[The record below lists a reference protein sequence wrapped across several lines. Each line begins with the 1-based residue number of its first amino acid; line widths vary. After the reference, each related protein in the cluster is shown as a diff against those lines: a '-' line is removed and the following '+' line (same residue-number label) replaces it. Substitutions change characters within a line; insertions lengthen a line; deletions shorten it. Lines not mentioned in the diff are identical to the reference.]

1 MVSYIMKR
9 ILLAAFTLLVI
20 SFISFFI
27 VQLPPGDIV
36 DQYIDMLPDVGANKD
51 TIASVD
57 AEKLREEWGLNDPLI
72 LQWWR
77 WVSGIIFRADF
88 GTSYTSI
95 AGATPQGVP
104 VVEPI
109 QNYLPYTI
117 YLSIFTAVITWIF
130 SLPVGIYS
138 AVRQHSIGDYVFT
151 FIGFTGLAVP
161 DFLLGLVLMYV
172 AYAYFDHSVGGIF
185 SGDYLTAPWSVGRVI
200 DMLQHLII
208 PGIVLGTAGTAGLI
222 RVMRNN
228 LLDELDK
235 PYVVTAK
242 AKGMPGWRIIVKY
255 PVRVAI
261 NPFISGIG
269 GMLPGLVSGSVIVS
283 IVLSLPTIGPIFL
296 EAVMAQDAL
305 NQVAKNEFNKVYGE
319 DYVFLGFRPGNEAVV
334 KGIVSNIRKLYTV
347 DVYQK
352 KIDEIPLMKGINNF
366 KDFDFLFSSSAG
378 FPGTIEWV
386 QYASDPTGV
395 PMASGVTSIQVN
407 EVMPYVQAGQMVG
420 VLAGMPGAAEYESLI
435 NQKGSAT
442 SGMDAQS
449 VAHLVIV
456 LFIIL
461 GNISFFIERKRSKK
475 Y

>member
-1 MVSYIMKR
+1 MSR
-9 ILLAAFTLLVI
+9 IE
-20 SFISFFI
+20 
-27 VQLPPGDIV
+27 
-36 DQYIDMLPDVGANKD
+36 DVFLKIG
-51 TIASVD
+51 SVD
-57 AEKLREEWGLNDPLI
+57 R
-72 LQWWR
+72 R
-77 WVSGIIFRADF
+77 
-88 GTSYTSI
+88 
-95 AGATPQGVP
+95 
-104 VVEPI
+104 
-109 QNYLPYTI
+109 
-117 YLSIFTAVITWIF
+117 WIF
-130 SLPVGIYS
+130 
-138 AVRQHSIGDYVFT
+138 
-151 FIGFTGLAVP
+151 
-161 DFLLGLVLMYV
+161 
-172 AYAYFDHSVGGIF
+172 
-185 SGDYLTAPWSVGRVI
+185 
-200 DMLQHLII
+200 LII
-208 PGIVLGTAGTAGLI
+208 AAV
-222 RVMRNN
+222 
-228 LLDELDK
+228 
-235 PYVVTAK
+235 
-242 AKGMPGWRIIVKY
+242 
-255 PVRVAI
+255 
-261 NPFISGIG
+261 
-269 GMLPGLVSGSVIVS
+269 VIVPLLFPIGLPIRATDTTKDVYDAIERLPAGSNVLLSTEYSPSTRPENHPMTIS
-283 IVLSLPTIGPIFL
+283 ILRHLFKNNHKVFVTCLWPDGQF
-296 EAVMAQDAL
+296 MAQDAL

>member
-1 MVSYIMKR
+1 MSR
-9 ILLAAFTLLVI
+9 IE
-20 SFISFFI
+20 
-27 VQLPPGDIV
+27 
-36 DQYIDMLPDVGANKD
+36 DVFLKIG
-51 TIASVD
+51 SVD
-57 AEKLREEWGLNDPLI
+57 R
-72 LQWWR
+72 R
-77 WVSGIIFRADF
+77 
-88 GTSYTSI
+88 
-95 AGATPQGVP
+95 
-104 VVEPI
+104 
-109 QNYLPYTI
+109 
-117 YLSIFTAVITWIF
+117 WIF
-130 SLPVGIYS
+130 
-138 AVRQHSIGDYVFT
+138 
-151 FIGFTGLAVP
+151 
-161 DFLLGLVLMYV
+161 
-172 AYAYFDHSVGGIF
+172 
-185 SGDYLTAPWSVGRVI
+185 
-200 DMLQHLII
+200 LII
-208 PGIVLGTAGTAGLI
+208 ATV
-222 RVMRNN
+222 
-228 LLDELDK
+228 
-235 PYVVTAK
+235 
-242 AKGMPGWRIIVKY
+242 
-255 PVRVAI
+255 
-261 NPFISGIG
+261 
-269 GMLPGLVSGSVIVS
+269 VIVPLLFPIGLPIRATDTTKDVYDAIERLPAGSNVLLSTEYSPSTRPENHPMTIS
-283 IVLSLPTIGPIFL
+283 ILRHLFKNNHKVFVTCLWPDGQF
-296 EAVMAQDAL
+296 MAQDAL

-334 KGIVSNIRKLYTV
+334 KGIVSNIRKIYTV